1 MTLAGANRVGDPDA
15 VVVAGDGRFSLLRP
29 RMGCPW
35 RHRVE
40 AGGTATKVNPAYH
53 RSMGST
59 PAPGLHE
66 LVEQRRDAIK
76 DAARRHRGVSISL
89 FGSLARGTDNESS
102 DADFLVEFEPGSS
115 LFDLLHLQDELQEL
129 LGRPVDVVSVAGL
142 KARDDR
148 IRREAI
154 TL

>member
-1 MTLAGANRVGDPDA
+1 MA
-15 VVVAGDGRFSLLRP
+15 
-29 RMGCPW
+29 
-35 RHRVE
+35 
-40 AGGTATKVNPAYH
+40 
-53 RSMGST
+53 ST
-59 PAPGLHE
+59 PSSTLQA
-66 LVEQRRDAIK
+66 LVEERRDAIK

-89 FGSLARGTDNESS
+89 FGSGARGTDNESS
-102 DADFLVEFEPGSS
+102 DADFLVEFETGSS

-129 LGRPVDVVSVAGL
+129 LGRRVDVVSVAGL

>member
-1 MTLAGANRVGDPDA
+1 MTRCAA
-15 VVVAGDGRFSLLRP
+15 LRSSPNGWHVP
-29 RMGCPW
+29 RRQHGQLQCC
-35 RHRVE
+35 RRLSS
-40 AGGTATKVNPAYH
+40 AYH
-53 RSMGST
+53 RSMAST
-59 PAPGLHE
+59 SASGLHA
-66 LVEQRRDAIK
+66 LVEERRDAIK

-102 DADFLVEFEPGSS
+102 DADFLVEFESGSS
-115 LFDLLHLQDELQEL
+115 LFDLLHLQDELREL